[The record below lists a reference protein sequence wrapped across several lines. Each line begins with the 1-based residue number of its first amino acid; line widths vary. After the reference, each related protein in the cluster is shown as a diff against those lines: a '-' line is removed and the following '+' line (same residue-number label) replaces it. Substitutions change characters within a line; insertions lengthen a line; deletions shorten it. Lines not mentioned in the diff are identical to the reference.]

1 MSDNICI
8 SKNYFMIIIFIFSF
22 FTYIHSIRMSKNRK
36 IEKKK
41 NYYLKLKNLEDSE
54 SETESDTIQI
64 SNKSIRNI
72 NNRLTNI
79 NMKQEEPKDI
89 FIERDKKVINNI
101 LVAPERR
108 LPRHAYPPKYLKD
121 AINIPTRGYPD
132 NYQQMGM
139 LIRKN
144 DEKIL
149 KLFGRQTYPGSSK
162 YEYYVVDSNSNTDN
176 KIPLKVNGDREL
188 DDKQQ
193 IDVPWLDPSRGKF
206 DVKIYDYNAPRYNPN
221 LI

>member
-22 FTYIHSIRMSKNRK
+22 FTYIHSIRMSKNKK

-79 NMKQEEPKDI
+79 NMKHEEPKDI

-193 IDVPWLDPSRGKF
+193 IDLPWLDSSRGKF

>member
-22 FTYIHSIRMSKNRK
+22 FTYIHSIRMSKNKK

-79 NMKQEEPKDI
+79 NMKHEEPKDI

-193 IDVPWLDPSRGKF
+193 IDLPWLDTSRGKF